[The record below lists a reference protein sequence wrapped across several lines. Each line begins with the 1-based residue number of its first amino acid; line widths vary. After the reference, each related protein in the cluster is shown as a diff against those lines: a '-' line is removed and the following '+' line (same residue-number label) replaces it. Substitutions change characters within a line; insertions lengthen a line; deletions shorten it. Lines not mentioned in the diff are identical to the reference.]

1 MRKTQSFKI
10 FMCLILTVITAVFW
24 MYIWS
29 SLAAD
34 VGQTTYEDAVFV
46 DRGSSI
52 SEGFDGGYLCLIGW
66 PCPGQSQGSL
76 FGRYG

>member
-34 VGQTTYEDAVFV
+34 VGQTTYEDVVFV

-52 SEGFDGGYLCLIGW
+52 SEGLDGGYLC
-66 PCPGQSQGSL
+66 
-76 FGRYG
+76 